1 LLKFITILRLGIQ
14 VWKSISMTISFIIE
28 HSKYDN
34 KLIKIIIGLIVILAD
49 KYHKQPAKYLNS

>member
-14 VWKSISMTISFIIE
+14 VWKSISMTIGFIIE

-34 KLIKIIIGLIVILAD
+34 K
-49 KYHKQPAKYLNS
+49 